1 MHCLKR
7 GFKILKN
14 NYFFMHLK
22 MNFIQ
27 LLIYIIVRR
36 VEKKGSDDSLN

>member
-1 MHCLKR
+1 
-7 GFKILKN
+7 
-14 NYFFMHLK
+14 MHLK

>member
-1 MHCLKR
+1 M
-7 GFKILKN
+7 N
-14 NYFFMHLK
+14 LK

-36 VEKKGSDDSLN
+36 VEKKKKAAMTR